1 MKQPDLHNALID
13 MKKLLLPIVLSFF
26 LAGFLPGFLAAHENQ
41 DHYNRISFS
50 VSAEADA
57 ANDQLVVIMSII
69 KKGKN
74 LKTLADEVNKTMAWA
89 LKTADKT
96 DNIKAQTQGYQTNPD
111 YTKGKQTGWQVS
123 QSLSLKSTDIET
135 LSDLLGKLQTQLQI
149 KSVSYQVTEEN
160 RRLIKERLTTQALE
174 RFTQKASSIVQALRR
189 KNYKIV
195 SINIS
200 SDRAGHPRPMAVMAR
215 GMMAS
220 ESVAAPSFEPGT
232 QKISV
237 SASGTIEILE

>member
-1 MKQPDLHNALID
+1 
-13 MKKLLLPIVLSFF
+13 MKKILLVILLSFF
-26 LAGFLPGFLAAHENQ
+26 LPALLAAHETQ
-41 DHYNRISFS
+41 DHYNRISFA

-57 ANDQLVVIMSII
+57 ANDELVVIMSII
-69 KKGKN
+69 NKGKN
-74 LKTLADEVNKTMAWA
+74 LKTLADEVNKTMEWA

-96 DNIKAQTQGYQTNPD
+96 DNIKVQTQGYQTNPD

-123 QSLSLKSTDIET
+123 QSLSLKSTDIEA
-135 LSDLLGKLQTQLQI
+135 LSDLLGKLQTRLQI

-160 RRLIKERLTTQALE
+160 KRQIQDRLTTRALE
-174 RFTQKASSIVQALRR
+174 RFSQKAASIVQALQQ

-195 SINIS
+195 NINIS
-200 SDRAGHPRPMAVMAR
+200 SDRAGQPRPMAVMAR

-232 QKISV
+232 QKLSV
-237 SASGTIEILE
+237 IASGTIEIMD

>member
-1 MKQPDLHNALID
+1 
-13 MKKLLLPIVLSFF
+13 
-26 LAGFLPGFLAAHENQ
+26 
-41 DHYNRISFS
+41 
-50 VSAEADA
+50 
-57 ANDQLVVIMSII
+57 MSII

-74 LKTLADEVNKTMAWA
+74 LKTLADEVNKAMAWA
-89 LKTADKT
+89 LKTAEKT
-96 DNIKAQTQGYQTNPD
+96 DGIQAQTQGYQTNPD

-123 QSLSLKSTDIET
+123 QSLSLKSTDIEA
-135 LSDLLGKLQTQLQI
+135 LSDLLGKLQTRLQI

-160 RRLIKERLTTQALE
+160 RRLIQERLTTQALE
-174 RFTQKASSIVQALRR
+174 RFTQKASNIVEALRR

-232 QKISV
+232 QKVSV
-237 SASGTIEILE
+237 IASGTIEILD